1 MQAHV
6 NHVAK
11 GPRPA
16 GEADQSGQVLIFPEV
31 STPEIDDVTIVA
43 MLVEG
48 DVCAPRIVWQK
59 FAPMVQRML
68 RRAFGPDY
76 EIDDLSQEVFLVLF
90 NRAHTLRDAQALR
103 AFIISITAYTIR
115 CELRRKTARRWLR
128 FGEPMVAKA
137 ADADLDGRE
146 ALKRLYRILDRLS
159 SDDRTAF
166 VLRFM
171 EGLEVA
177 EVARAVGTSLA
188 TTKRRLS
195 HAWSRV
201 VTHAQRDDALIEYL
215 LHHLPASA

>member
-1 MQAHV
+1 VQVRV
-6 NHVAK
+6 NNVAK
-11 GPRPA
+11 GPRNA
-16 GEADQSGQVLIFPEV
+16 GQADRSVQVLIFPEV
-31 STPEIDDVTIVA
+31 STPEIDDVTMVA
-43 MLVEG
+43 MLVDG
-48 DVCAPRIVWQK
+48 DVCAPRFVWQK

-76 EIDDLSQEVFLVLF
+76 EIDDLTQEVFLVLF
-90 NRAHTLRDAQALR
+90 KRAHTLREAQALR
-103 AFIISITAYTIR
+103 AFVIAITAHTIR
-115 CELRRKTARRWLR
+115 YELRRKTARRWLR

-137 ADADLDGRE
+137 VDADLDARE
-146 ALKRLYRILDRLS
+146 ALKRLYLILDRLS
-159 SDDRTAF
+159 SHDRTAF

-177 EVARAVGTSLA
+177 QVARALGTSLA